1 MESGE
6 KIPCHQIHPARL
18 ATNVGASLVS
28 TDQMR
33 RRWLG
38 AAKLA
43 AFVPQDGQPCVGDR
57 RQGVRL

>member
-1 MESGE
+1 MDSGE
-6 KIPCHQIHPARL
+6 KALCHQIHPAKL
-18 ATNVGASLVS
+18 ATNIGASLVS
-28 TDQMR
+28 TDRMW

-57 RQGVRL
+57 GRGVSL